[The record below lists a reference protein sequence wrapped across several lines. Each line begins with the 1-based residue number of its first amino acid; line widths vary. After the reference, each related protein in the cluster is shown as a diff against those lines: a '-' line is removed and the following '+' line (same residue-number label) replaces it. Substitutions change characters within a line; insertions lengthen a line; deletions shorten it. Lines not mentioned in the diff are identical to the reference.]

1 MIKVL
6 LQYVLPVLAV
16 FYVAHK
22 ILAIP
27 SSQFS
32 IWISSITWDFSTKF
46 TVLFLIVM
54 AGLNWLLESLKWK
67 ILVKKIEEISLA
79 KTFGGV
85 LYGVSLG
92 MVTLRQPG
100 EFIGRVVVL
109 KTADK
114 VRGLV
119 LNTAASFSQFF
130 VTLLFGS
137 IGLAY
142 TLISRPKIMT
152 NAHEELIIFYA
163 ASGLAIASLLVLNL
177 SKILRW
183 LLAKPWFPQK
193 LRFVEA
199 ILSISSAEM
208 KLLLFLSFLRYGIF
222 ALQFYLVANLF
233 GIAPSFLDTTVAL
246 SIIYLIMLGLPVSG
260 LADAGVKGSVALMVF
275 NLYLVHNVSDFPAL
289 DLAVFTTALSM
300 WFLNLGLPGLAG
312 AVVSLGGWLKSP
324 QSASI

>member
-6 LQYVLPVLAV
+6 LQYVLPIFAVL
-16 FYVAHK
+16 YLAHK

-27 SSQFS
+27 STQFS
-32 IWISSITWDFSTKF
+32 LWASSITWNFSAKF
-46 TVLFLIVM
+46 TVFFLIVM
-54 AGLNWLLESLKWK
+54 AGLNWLLEGLKWK

-79 KTFGGV
+79 TALGGV

-92 MVTLRQPG
+92 MVTSRHPG

-114 VRGLV
+114 LRGLV

-137 IGLAY
+137 IGLAF
-142 TLISRPKIMT
+142 TLISRPNFMT
-152 NAHEELIIFYA
+152 IAHEELIIFYA
-163 ASGLAIASLLVLNL
+163 ASGLVIASLLVLNL
-177 SKILRW
+177 NKILRW
-183 LLAKPWFPQK
+183 LLAKHWFPQK
-193 LRFVEA
+193 LRFVEG
-199 ILSISSAEM
+199 ILSISPAEM

-233 GIAPSFLDTTVAL
+233 GIAPSFLDTTVVL

-275 NLYLVHNVSDFPAL
+275 NLYLVANLSSFPAL
-289 DLAVFTTALSM
+289 DFAVFTTTLSM
-300 WFLNLGLPGLAG
+300 WFLNLGLPALAG
-312 AVVSLGGWLKSP
+312 AVVSLGGWLKSS